1 MTSNG
6 FRACVWGRP
15 LSRQRPQETVA
26 PCTLSS
32 DISVG
37 HSALTG
43 TSRSQRA
50 LLRPTTQ
57 TPGRTRL
64 WGPCEFSG
72 SKGASADSGLLLVS
86 GLQPEDEADSDRA
99 GWCNRAP
106 HSDTG
111 RRETGTRASACQGL
125 VLREPSNLKYY
136 PRINLFLRYVL
147 VHNMSTPNGT
157 VSFAEVSEN
166 VNNF

>member
-1 MTSNG
+1 MGVNTESPALNWTLVTSNG

-50 LLRPTTQ
+50 LLGPPVLPLRLQ
-57 TPGRTRL
+57 EEPGS
-64 WGPCEFSG
+64 GVPASFSG
-72 SKGASADSGLLLVS
+72 SKGASASAGLLLVS
-86 GLQPEDEADSDRA
+86 GLQPEDDADSDHA

-111 RRETGTRASACQGL
+111 RWETGTRASACQGL
-125 VLREPSNLKYY
+125 VLREPSNLK
-136 PRINLFLRYVL
+136 
-147 VHNMSTPNGT
+147 
-157 VSFAEVSEN
+157 
-166 VNNF
+166 